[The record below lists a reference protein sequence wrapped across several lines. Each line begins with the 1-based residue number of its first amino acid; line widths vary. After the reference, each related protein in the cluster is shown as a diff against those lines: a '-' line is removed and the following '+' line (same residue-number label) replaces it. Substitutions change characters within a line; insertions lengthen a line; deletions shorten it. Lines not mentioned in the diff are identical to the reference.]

1 MHVDTRAFRPE
12 RGWSAPLPDLDSPTT
27 LVLVFAAPGFADRPE
42 PLEELARAF
51 PTSVVVGCSTAG
63 EIHGR
68 RVLDDSISAA
78 FVHLDRGLV
87 RSASAAIDSAPDSRP
102 AGEQIARELAD
113 PSLRAL
119 FVLSKGIDVNGS
131 ALVAG
136 INQVVG
142 EGVVVTGGL
151 AGDGPRFERTWVFDD
166 GRPCANRVA
175 AVGLYGEGLTAGHGS
190 RGGWGIF
197 GPQRRV
203 TRSQGSVLYQLDG
216 KPALALYREY
226 LGELSEGLPATGLL
240 FPLAIT
246 PDGESEG
253 ALVRTILAIDE
264 EAQALVFAGD
274 IPEGWSAQLMQ
285 STPDRLIGGAEEA
298 AVVAAGRSGESP
310 ELAVAISC
318 VGRRLVLGERT
329 DEEVEATVGA
339 LPAGIR
345 QVGFYSYGELA
356 PSETGVC
363 DLHNQTMTLTTLAE
377 AVP

>member
-1 MHVDTRAFRPE
+1 MQVDTRAFRPE
-12 RGWSAPLPDLDSPTT
+12 RGWSALLPDLDSPTT

-51 PTSVVVGCSTAG
+51 PTSVLVGCSTAG

-78 FVHLDRGLV
+78 FVHLDRALV
-87 RSASAAIDSAPDSRP
+87 RSASAAIASAADSRP
-102 AGEQIARELAD
+102 AGEQIARELVD

-119 FVLSKGIDVNGS
+119 FVLSEGLHVNGS

-136 INQVVG
+136 INHVVG

-151 AGDGPRFERTWVFDD
+151 AGDGPRFERTWVLD
-166 GRPCANRVA
+166 GGRACSDRVV
-175 AVGLYGEGLTAGHGS
+175 AVGLYGEGISAGHGS

-203 TRSQGSVLYQLDG
+203 TRSQGNVLYQLDG
-216 KPALALYREY
+216 KPALSLYREY
-226 LGELSEGLPATGLL
+226 LGELAEGLPATGLL

-246 PDGESEG
+246 ADGATDG

-264 EAQALVFAGD
+264 EAQSLVFAGD

-298 AVVAAGRSGESP
+298 ASAAAGRSGKSP
-310 ELAVAISC
+310 QLAVAISC

-329 DEEVEATVGA
+329 DEEIEATLAA

-356 PSETGVC
+356 PSDTGIC
-363 DLHNQTMTLTTLAE
+363 ELHNQTMTLTTLAE
-377 AVP
+377 ADP